1 MMLNNKILNKI
12 MNSDYVKNMYPMIER
27 IDSIVDW
34 DGDDEFPFYVLHFNV
49 HLNDPTINEFN
60 MIERGLNPAVLFLD
74 ATQLLKMIGVNRN
87 NSTIEQVYTKV
98 FSKDGELLQPYSKG
112 PYS

>member
-1 MMLNNKILNKI
+1 MILSNKILNKI
-12 MNSDYVKNMYPMIER
+12 MNSDYVKNMYPMIEK
-27 IDSIVDW
+27 IDAIVDW

-49 HLNDPTINEFN
+49 HLNDPNINEFN
-60 MIERGLNPAVLFLD
+60 MIERGLNPAILFLD

>member
-1 MMLNNKILNKI
+1 MILSNKILNKI
-12 MNSDYVKNMYPMIER
+12 VNSDYVKNMYPMIEK
-27 IDSIVDW
+27 IDAIVDW

-60 MIERGLNPAVLFLD
+60 MIEKGVKPTTFLVEVIS
-74 ATQLLKMIGVNRN
+74 LLKMIGINRN

-98 FSKDGELLQPYSKG
+98 FNTEGELLLPHSQG

>member
-1 MMLNNKILNKI
+1 
-12 MNSDYVKNMYPMIER
+12 MIER
-27 IDSIVDW
+27 IDTRMFW
-34 DGDDEFPFYVLHFNV
+34 DGDEELPFYDIELEV
-49 HLNDPTINEFN
+49 HLNDPNINEFN
-60 MIERGLNPAVLFLD
+60 MIERGLNPAILFLD